1 MARVA
6 LVSLALGAA
15 LAWSGSALA
24 QQSPAPEPINGF
36 GSERPFVVSLEH
48 LGGVSYTRVTPDQ
61 GDSDSAIEVGTFV
74 SHPLL
79 TPGAVSRLGLHYFVS
94 PNFSVG
100 GLVSYADND
109 NLGTLLLGGGR
120 LGFATPL
127 APTTSLWI
135 RGGALYWQNK
145 LEIFTFELKTSA
157 VVAGGEVLFVFEPV
171 EHFGILLGPMF
182 EMGWVKQSADVL
194 GSSQESK
201 SKYIEA
207 ALTVGFFTDW

>member
-15 LAWSGSALA
+15 LAWSGSAFA
-24 QQSPAPEPINGF
+24 QENGF

-48 LGGVSYTRVTPDQ
+48 FGGVSYTRVTPDE
-61 GDSDSAIEVGTFV
+61 GDSDSAIEIGTFV

-109 NLGTLLLGGGR
+109 SLGTLLLGGGR

-135 RGGALYWQNK
+135 RGGALYWRNK
-145 LEIFTFELKTSA
+145 LEIFSFQLKTSA

-171 EHFGILLGPMF
+171 EHFGILVGPMF

-194 GSSQESK
+194 GVSQEK
-201 SKYIEA
+201 KAKYIEA
-207 ALTVGFFTDW
+207 ALSVGFFTDW